1 MRNPDQFSSLVWLLA
16 GIAIA
21 GSSLKYG
28 FGSFHEPGVGFITF
42 FAGAFLAFLAL
53 LLLVTSRRG
62 EKVGGRFW
70 DLWTGLDVK
79 KVIYVLVLLALYTS
93 LLRPAGFLVSTFILL
108 SLLFRVKGAHRLP
121 TAVLLSIL
129 VTGVSYLVFELW
141 LQVQLP
147 KGVLG

>member
-1 MRNPDQFSSLVWLLA
+1 MRNPDQFSSLVWLWV

-21 GSSLKYG
+21 CSSLKYG
-28 FGSFHEPGVGFITF
+28 FGSLHEPGIGFITF

-53 LLLVTSRRG
+53 LLFVTSRR
-62 EKVGGRFW
+62 EQKMPGRFW

-79 KVIYVLVLLALYTS
+79 KLIYVLVLLALYTF

-108 SLLFRVKGAHRLP
+108 SLLFRVKGAHKLA
-121 TAVLLSIL
+121 TAALLSIL
-129 VTGVSYLVFELW
+129 VTGVSYYVFEVW

-147 KGVLG
+147 KGIVG

>member
-21 GSSLKYG
+21 CSSLKYG
-28 FGSFHEPGVGFITF
+28 FGSFHEPGIGFITF
-42 FAGAFLAFLAL
+42 FAGALLAFLAL
-53 LLLVTSRRG
+53 LLLVTSRR
-62 EKVGGRFW
+62 EQKMPGRFW

-79 KVIYVLVLLALYTS
+79 KVIYVLVLLALYTF

-108 SLLFRVKGAHRLP
+108 SLLFRVKGAHHLT

-129 VTGVSYLVFELW
+129 VTAVSYFVFEVW

-147 KGVLG
+147 KGIVG

>member
-1 MRNPDQFSSLVWLLA
+1 MRNPDQFSSLIWLLA

-28 FGSFHEPGVGFITF
+28 FGSFQEPGIGFITF

-53 LLLVTSRRG
+53 LLLVTSRR
-62 EKVGGRFW
+62 EQKMPGRLW

-79 KVIYVLVLLALYTS
+79 KVIYVLVLLALYTF

-108 SLLFRVKGAHRLP
+108 SLLFRVKGAHKWA
-121 TAVLLSIL
+121 TAALLSIL
-129 VTGVSYLVFELW
+129 VTGVSYFVFEMW

-147 KGVLG
+147 KGIVG

>member
-28 FGSFHEPGVGFITF
+28 FGSFHEPGIGFITF

-53 LLLVTSRRG
+53 LLLATSRRE
-62 EKVGGRFW
+62 EKISGRFW
-70 DLWTGLDVK
+70 SLWTGLDVK
-79 KVIYVLVLLALYTS
+79 KVIYVLVLLALYTF

-108 SLLFRVKGAHRLP
+108 FLLFRVKGAHRLA

-147 KGVLG
+147 KGVIG

>member
-21 GSSLKYG
+21 CSSLKYG
-28 FGSFHEPGVGFITF
+28 FGSFHEPGIGFITF
-42 FAGAFLAFLAL
+42 FAGAFLALLAL
-53 LLLVTSRRG
+53 LLLLTSRR
-62 EKVGGRFW
+62 EQKMPGRFW

-79 KVIYVLVLLALYTS
+79 KVIYVLVLLALYTF

-108 SLLFRVKGAHRLP
+108 SLLFRVKGAHHLT

-129 VTGVSYLVFELW
+129 VTAVSYFVFEVW

-147 KGVLG
+147 KGIVG